1 MNTIILKGVKLETKL
16 SADRRKFEAYA
27 STFGNIDSDQDII
40 LPGAFT
46 KTIAEAFP
54 AKKIKVLWQ
63 HNWSQPIGLP
73 TVMQQDSTGLF
84 TETELGRST
93 LARDA
98 ANDVED
104 GIVDR
109 LSIGF
114 WIPAGKSARRPDG
127 VREISEVALMEYSLV
142 TFPANDQAIVTGV
155 KSLREMVSYFKS
167 GDVSEAIR
175 QEIERE
181 FLEIKALLTGQP
193 VTPTAPDHS
202 RDMHDLAALL
212 KQFKPPI

>member
-1 MNTIILKGVKLETKL
+1 MNSVILKGIKLETKL

-27 STFGNIDSDQDII
+27 STFGNVDSDQDII
-40 LPGAFT
+40 MPGAFT

-73 TVMQQDSTGLF
+73 VAMVQDSKGLY

-98 ANDVED
+98 ANDIED

-114 WIPAGKSARRPDG
+114 WIPTGKSARRPDG
-127 VREISEVALMEYSLV
+127 VREISEVALMEYSPV
-142 TFPANDQAIVTGV
+142 TFPANDQAIITGV
-155 KSLREMVSYFKS
+155 KSLREMVGYFKS
-167 GDVSEAIR
+167 GDVSDTIR

-181 FLEIKALLTGQP
+181 FLQIKALLTGQP
-193 VTPTAPDHS
+193 VAPTVPDHS

-212 KQFKPPI
+212 KQFTPPN